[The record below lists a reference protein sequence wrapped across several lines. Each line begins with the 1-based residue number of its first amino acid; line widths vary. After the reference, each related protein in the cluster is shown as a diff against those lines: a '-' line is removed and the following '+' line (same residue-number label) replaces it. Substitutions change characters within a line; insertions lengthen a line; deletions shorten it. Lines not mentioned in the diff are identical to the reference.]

1 MKDIFEINSMFP
13 ITRERVSIRPF
24 RASDITNDYIS
35 WLNDPEVIKYSNQR
49 FRKHSRETCV
59 EYLNSFKSS
68 ESIFLSII
76 HKKSEEFIGTMTVY
90 FSSNHQTADIGIML
104 GNKLYWNQG
113 LGEEAWS
120 AVMEFLLEK
129 VKVRKVSGGTLS
141 CNKGMMRIFE
151 KLHMSLDGVRKDH
164 EVIDGKF
171 FDIFH
176 FAKFK

>member
-1 MKDIFEINSMFP
+1 MKQISEIISMFP
-13 ITRERVSIRPF
+13 IDQGHIKLNHF
-24 RASDITNDYIS
+24 RLSDIDEQYIS
-35 WLNDPEVIKYSNQR
+35 WLNDPEVVKYSNQR

-68 ESIFLSII
+68 ESIFLSIT
-76 HKKSEEFIGTMTVY
+76 HKKSEDSIGTMTVY

-104 GNKLYWNQG
+104 GNKSYWNQG

-120 AVMEFLLEK
+120 TVMEFLLK
-129 VKVRKVSGGTLS
+129 KAKVRKVTGGTLS

-151 KLHMSLDGVRKDH
+151 KLDMSLDGVRKDH

-171 FDIFH
+171 FDMFH
-176 FAKFK
+176 FAKFE